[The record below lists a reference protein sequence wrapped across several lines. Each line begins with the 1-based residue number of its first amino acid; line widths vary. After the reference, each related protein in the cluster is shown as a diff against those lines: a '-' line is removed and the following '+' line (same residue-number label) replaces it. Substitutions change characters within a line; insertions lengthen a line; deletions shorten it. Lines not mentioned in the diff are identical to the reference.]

1 MARRHF
7 NMNKLT
13 RGEKVFQAINTVFL
27 IFMLI
32 ITLYPFWYIIVA
44 SVSSNT
50 EVLQA
55 NGKMLWPRGFNVSAY
70 KEVLKYASIWTG
82 YKNTIFVL
90 IVGTLIS
97 IILTAIGGYFLS
109 RKNVFFQKYIAIAIV
124 ITMYFSGG
132 IIPFYFTVKD
142 LGLDGSLWSLILPT
156 AISTYNLI
164 IMRTAFAAIPDSL
177 EESAKI
183 DGARHFTILFRIMLP
198 LCIPTVAVLILYYA
212 VGYWNSWFNASLF
225 LTDRG
230 TFPLQLILR
239 EIILYN
245 TGDANSAAASVDKE
259 DISETLQ
266 YATIIVSTVP
276 ILCIYPFLQKYFA
289 KGVMVG
295 AIKG

>member
-1 MARRHF
+1 
-7 NMNKLT
+7 MNKLT

-90 IVGTLIS
+90 IIGTLIS

>member
-1 MARRHF
+1 
-7 NMNKLT
+7 MNKLT

-32 ITLYPFWYIIVA
+32 ITLYPFWYKIVA